1 MKQVFFYFTVY
12 LKEVVQLCTVH
23 HKLNSVNVK
32 GQTELKT
39 AINCVSMEK
48 YTICSSLQNS
58 YTILIS
64 TNSDEHCNIR
74 FCGHTQG
81 HESKSTERSSDK
93 YASGCALL
101 H

>member
-1 MKQVFFYFTVY
+1 M
-12 LKEVVQLCTVH
+12 QLCTVH

-48 YTICSSLQNS
+48 YTICFSLQNS

-74 FCGHTQG
+74 FCGHTQE

-93 YASGCALL
+93 YVSGCAFLPYQIESI
-101 H
+101 

>member
-1 MKQVFFYFTVY
+1 M
-12 LKEVVQLCTVH
+12 QLCTVH

-48 YTICSSLQNS
+48 YTICFSLQNS

-74 FCGHTQG
+74 FCGHTQE

-93 YASGCALL
+93 YVSGCAFLPL
-101 H
+101 SDRIYLK